1 MHISK
6 YNLKNKFALDLVF
19 ITVEIKL
26 DKFSIF
32 IHSSK

>member
-6 YNLKNKFALDLVF
+6 YNLKNKFALNLVF
-19 ITVEIKL
+19 ITFEIKL
-26 DKFSIF
+26 NKFLIF